1 MSQVLVGLIESEVP
15 ITILLADDSE
25 IVRKGIRQ
33 LLTTHSEIEILAEA
47 ADFAQTIQMTN
58 DLKPQVIVM
67 DLYMPDETSFNPQD
81 VKSHL
86 NGCSELLAISLSND
100 EDAKALAESLGAT
113 ILLDKANLADTL
125 IPSIVKLSQK
135 RRSAAS
141 H

>member
-67 DLYMPDETSFNPQD
+67 DLYMPDETSFNPQN

-86 NGCSELLAISLSND
+86 RGCSELLAISLSNN

-113 ILLDKANLADTL
+113 ILLDKANLAYTP
-125 IPSIVKLSQK
+125 IPSILQLSQE

-141 H
+141 R

>member
-1 MSQVLVGLIESEVP
+1 MIP
-15 ITILLADDSE
+15 
-25 IVRKGIRQ
+25 
-33 LLTTHSEIEILAEA
+33 
-47 ADFAQTIQMTN
+47 ADFT
-58 DLKPQVIVM
+58 PQLRLIWTA
-67 DLYMPDETSFNPQD
+67 LMPDETSFNPQD

-86 NGCSELLAISLSND
+86 RGCSELLAISLSNN